1 MPSSLVRERQPQVWR
16 VRKMGAPEPVLSLP
30 KDLAFE
36 TCETK
41 RLVRNQQCGC
51 FHFMPLQL
59 LSPIHFVEPH
69 LPIITFP
76 WRTLVD
82 RKGFTRAVL

>member
-36 TCETK
+36 TCE
-41 RLVRNQQCGC
+41 LGC
-51 FHFMPLQL
+51 LDDEAAG
-59 LSPIHFVEPH
+59 S
-69 LPIITFP
+69 
-76 WRTLVD
+76 
-82 RKGFTRAVL
+82 